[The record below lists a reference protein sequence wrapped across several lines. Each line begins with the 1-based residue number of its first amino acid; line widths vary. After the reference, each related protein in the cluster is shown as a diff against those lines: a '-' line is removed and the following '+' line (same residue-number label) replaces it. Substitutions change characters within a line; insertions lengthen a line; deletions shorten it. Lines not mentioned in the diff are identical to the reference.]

1 MMCKLFYSALRPDE
15 GMNLMKL
22 DISKQLEDV
31 TPPTLPLSKGRSE
44 EGLFSPK
51 QLFPVDT
58 KISCPELFQDNR
70 KCQVKADII
79 IKRREV
85 TQETKVNRTFRNGGC
100 QPSIEFWMSDVRGI
114 SFAVN
119 YVHPAILKTLTI
131 IKKEKEVKYQRSEYE
146 GRFREVKEGKL

>member
-1 MMCKLFYSALRPDE
+1 MCKLFYSALRPDE

-22 DISKQLEDV
+22 DISKQLEDI
-31 TPPTLPLSKGRSE
+31 TPPTLPLDKGRSE

-58 KISCPELFQDNR
+58 KNSCSELFQDNR
-70 KCQVKADII
+70 KCQMKTDII
-79 IKRREV
+79 IKRGEV
-85 TQETKVNRTFRNGGC
+85 NQKTKVNRTFRNGGC
-100 QPSIEFWMSDVRGI
+100 QPSIGFWMSDVRGI

-131 IKKEKEVKYQRSEYE
+131 IKN
-146 GRFREVKEGKL
+146 GRR